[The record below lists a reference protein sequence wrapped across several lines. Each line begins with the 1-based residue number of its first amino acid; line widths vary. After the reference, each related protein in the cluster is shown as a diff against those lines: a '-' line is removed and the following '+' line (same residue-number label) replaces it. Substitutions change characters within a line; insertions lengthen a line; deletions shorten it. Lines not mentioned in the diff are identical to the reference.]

1 MELNLRTVLVVLA
14 AIVML
19 GILIDGFRR
28 MRRARQEALKL
39 DVKQDFQ
46 FPEDGFS
53 SELPNGGARVIGTR
67 GPDELKQEAQHFRD
81 QLDDLPGMS
90 ALDEVEEKALH
101 ELDSDVQESLH
112 EERVYAGEPDFQHD
126 SYQHLTADTDDT
138 LALNEQEKP
147 DFDSTLVEQASTAE
161 NIDEEKPEIEKATEI
176 NTSETVSAVEED
188 EPSLQDYASEQLVP
202 KAKPLNLDEQ
212 VPLLMDVEE
221 LGDELDVT
229 SIQHSE
235 PEINTSV
242 EGKQSEATENLDLNQ
257 ADTSDAEI
265 DQHIELGPEDIAGIQ
280 ASVDDIAL
288 LSPMASN
295 AEEEKQQEEA
305 AELVEDGRR
314 QAEDMMAQAAYA
326 PVKKPGIHA
335 ESLDTRPEPSLVL
348 VTHVIPH
355 DEEGFCGEDIL
366 YLVNSCDL
374 RHGEKNIFHR
384 FEKENGEGRVQF
396 SMANSFNPGTFNPET
411 LLHERIHG
419 LSLFMS
425 LPGPEKAMDAFEAM
439 TEMASV
445 IARNLGGDVHDETH
459 SIMALQTIEHNR
471 QQVRDFV
478 RKQKL
483 AQKK

>member
-1 MELNLRTVLVVLA
+1 MELNLRTVLVVVA

-28 MRRARQEALKL
+28 MKRARQEALKL

-67 GPDELKQEAQHFRD
+67 EADELIQEAKHFRE

-90 ALDEVEEKALH
+90 ALDEVENKALH
-101 ELDSDVQESLH
+101 ELDSDIQESLH
-112 EERVYAGEPDFQHD
+112 EERIYAGEPDFQHE
-126 SYQHLTADTDDT
+126 SYQHAD
-138 LALNEQEKP
+138 
-147 DFDSTLVEQASTAE
+147 
-161 NIDEEKPEIEKATEI
+161 DEENGEPLLNPSALEQV
-176 NTSETVSAVEED
+176 SEVVEEVEGAEEIAKLASAD
-188 EPSLQDYASEQLVP
+188 EVKPVELNAQDEDVDKEYASEQLVP
-202 KAKPLNLDEQ
+202 KAKPLNLDEH

-221 LGDELDVT
+221 LGEELDVAH
-229 SIQHSE
+229 IQQE
-235 PEINTSV
+235 VVNPE
-242 EGKQSEATENLDLNQ
+242 EEAEQL
-257 ADTSDAEI
+257 
-265 DQHIELGPEDIAGIQ
+265 IELTQDDIAGIQ
-280 ASVDDIAL
+280 ASVSEIAD
-288 LSPMASN
+288 LSVGVGSN
-295 AEEEKQQEEA
+295 SETDTANLRAADRSKGSDGSEDVALDVDSSETAHLEEDHME
-305 AELVEDGRR
+305 EDGRQ

-326 PVKKPGIHA
+326 PVKKPGANA
-335 ESLDTRPEPSLVL
+335 ESLTTRPVPSLVL
-348 VTHVIPH
+348 VTHVVPH
-355 DEEGFCGEDIL
+355 DEDGFCGEDIL

-374 RHGEKNIFHR
+374 RHGEKDIFHR

-419 LSLFMS
+419 VSLFMS
-425 LPGPEKAMDAFEAM
+425 LPGPDKAMDAFEAM